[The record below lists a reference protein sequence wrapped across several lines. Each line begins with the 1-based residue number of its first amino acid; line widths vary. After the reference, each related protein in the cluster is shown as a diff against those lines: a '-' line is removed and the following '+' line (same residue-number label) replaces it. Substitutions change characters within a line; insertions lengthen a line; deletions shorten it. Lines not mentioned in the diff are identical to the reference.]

1 MKDRLDAI
9 GIGLSSLCLI
19 HCLFLPV
26 LVLAVPS
33 LVGSV
38 LGSEW
43 IHILLIGAA
52 LPVSIGAFWRGLRCH
67 GCRRP
72 GVLGALGFALL
83 AVAVLPWLPEAG
95 EIPLTVLGVAALA
108 SGHLAN
114 RRLRLRA

>member
-1 MKDRLDAI
+1 MKDKLDAI

-33 LVGSV
+33 LVGSA

-43 IHILLIGAA
+43 MHILLFGIAV
-52 LPVSIGAFWRGLRCH
+52 PVSIAAFWRGLRCH
-67 GCRRP
+67 GCLRP
-72 GVLGALGFALL
+72 GLLGALGLTLMATGI
-83 AVAVLPWLPEAG
+83 LPWLSEAG
-95 EIPLTVLGVAALA
+95 EIALTTLGAAALA

-114 RRLRLRA
+114 QRLHGRA

>member
-9 GIGLSSLCLI
+9 GIGISSLCLI

-26 LVLAVPS
+26 LALLVPS

-38 LGSEW
+38 LGSKW
-43 IHILLIGAA
+43 LHILLIGVAV
-52 LPVSIGAFWRGLRCH
+52 PISIGAFWHGLRCH
-67 GCRRP
+67 GCLRP
-72 GVLGALGFALL
+72 GVLGALGLALM
-83 AVAVLPWLPEAG
+83 AVAVLPWLPEST
-95 EIPLTVLGVAALA
+95 EIPLTMLGVAALA